1 MQRKAR
7 IIAITGVL
15 AALTCAATMV
25 VRVPSPSGGYMNLG
39 DTLVLLSAWL
49 LGPWYGAAAAGIGS
63 ALADLIGY
71 PLYAPATL
79 LIKGGMPR
87 FFMAGTNI
95 KGGMAIIAGLL
106 LRKGRSRLLPALPAE
121 ALMVAGY
128 WVFDGMLT
136 GSLLGAAAGIP
147 SNLVQA
153 GFGIAAFWLLSTALS
168 RSSAVQKEFPAIQR

>member
-79 LIKGGMPR
+79 LIKGGM
-87 FFMAGTNI
+87 
-95 KGGMAIIAGLL
+95 AIIAGLL

-136 GSLLGAAAGIP
+136 GSLPGAAAGIP

>member
-25 VRVPSPSGGYMNLG
+25 VRIPSPSGGYMNLG

-79 LIKGGMPR
+79 L
-87 FFMAGTNI
+87 I

>member
-7 IIAITGVL
+7 ILAVSGIL

-79 LIKGGMPR
+79 LL
-87 FFMAGTNI
+87 T
-95 KGGMAIIAGLL
+95 GGMAIIAGLL
-106 LRKGRSRLLPALPAE
+106 LRRGKGRLLPTLPAE
-121 ALMVAGY
+121 ALMIVGY

-136 GSLLGAAAGIP
+136 GSLVGAAAGIP

-153 GFGIAAFWLLSTALS
+153 AFGIAAFWLLSAALG
-168 RSSAVQKEFPAIQR
+168 RSSAMQKEFPAIQK

>member
-79 LIKGGMPR
+79 LIKGGM
-87 FFMAGTNI
+87 
-95 KGGMAIIAGLL
+95 AIIAGLL
-106 LRKGRSRLLPALPAE
+106 LRKGKGRLLPTLPAE
-121 ALMVAGY
+121 ALMIVGY

>member
-63 ALADLIGY
+63 ALADLSGY

-79 LIKGGMPR
+79 LIQ
-87 FFMAGTNI
+87 
-95 KGGMAIIAGLL
+95 GGMAIIAGLL

>member
-79 LIKGGMPR
+79 LIKGGM
-87 FFMAGTNI
+87 
-95 KGGMAIIAGLL
+95 AIIAGLL

-121 ALMVAGY
+121 ALMLAGY

>member
-79 LIKGGMPR
+79 LIKGGM
-87 FFMAGTNI
+87 
-95 KGGMAIIAGLL
+95 AIIAGLL

-121 ALMVAGY
+121 ALMVAGS

>member
-79 LIKGGMPR
+79 LIKGGM
-87 FFMAGTNI
+87 
-95 KGGMAIIAGLL
+95 AIIAGLL
-106 LRKGRSRLLPALPAE
+106 RKGKGRLLPTLPAE
-121 ALMVAGY
+121 ALMIVGY

-136 GSLLGAAAGIP
+136 GSLMGAAVGIP
-147 SNLVQA
+147 SNLMQA
-153 GFGIAAFWLLSTALS
+153 AFGIAAFWLLSAALG
-168 RSSAVQKEFPAIQR
+168 RSSAMQKEFPAIQR

>member
-79 LIKGGMPR
+79 LIKGGM
-87 FFMAGTNI
+87 
-95 KGGMAIIAGLL
+95 AIIAGLL

-147 SNLVQA
+147 SNLMQA
-153 GFGIAAFWLLSTALS
+153 AFGIAAFWLLSAALG
-168 RSSAVQKEFPAIQR
+168 RSSAMQKEFPAIQR

>member
-79 LIKGGMPR
+79 LIKGGM
-87 FFMAGTNI
+87 
-95 KGGMAIIAGLL
+95 AIITGLL
-106 LRKGRSRLLPALPAE
+106 LRKGKGFACVTE
-121 ALMVAGY
+121 AFVIASG
-128 WVFDGMLT
+128 
-136 GSLLGAAAGIP
+136 LGR
-147 SNLVQA
+147 NLCVRA
-153 GFGIAAFWLLSTALS
+153 KFGL
-168 RSSAVQKEFPAIQR
+168 

>member
-39 DTLVLLSAWL
+39 
-49 LGPWYGAAAAGIGS
+49 S

-79 LIKGGMPR
+79 LIKGGM
-87 FFMAGTNI
+87 
-95 KGGMAIIAGLL
+95 AIIAGLL
-106 LRKGRSRLLPALPAE
+106 LRKGKGRLLPTLPAE
-121 ALMVAGY
+121 ALMIVGY

-136 GSLLGAAAGIP
+136 GSLMGAAVGIP
-147 SNLVQA
+147 SNLMQA
-153 GFGIAAFWLLSTALS
+153 AFGIAAFWLLSAALG

>member
-79 LIKGGMPR
+79 L
-87 FFMAGTNI
+87 I

>member
-63 ALADLIGY
+63 ALADLIGS

-79 LIKGGMPR
+79 L
-87 FFMAGTNI
+87 I

-106 LRKGRSRLLPALPAE
+106 LRKGSSRLLPTLPAE

>member
-79 LIKGGMPR
+79 LIKGGM
-87 FFMAGTNI
+87 
-95 KGGMAIIAGLL
+95 AIIAGLL
-106 LRKGRSRLLPALPAE
+106 LRRGKGRLLPTLPAE
-121 ALMVAGY
+121 ALMIVGY
-128 WVFDGMLT
+128 WVLDGILT
-136 GSLLGAAAGIP
+136 GSRLGAAGGIP
-147 SNLVQA
+147 SNLMQA
-153 GFGIAAFWLLSTALS
+153 AFGIAAFWLLSAALG
-168 RSSAVQKEFPAIQR
+168 RSSAMQKEFPAIQR

>member
-25 VRVPSPSGGYMNLG
+25 VRVPAPSGGYMNLG

-79 LIKGGMPR
+79 LIKGGM
-87 FFMAGTNI
+87 
-95 KGGMAIIAGLL
+95 AIIAGLL
-106 LRKGRSRLLPALPAE
+106 LRKGKSRLLPTLPAE
-121 ALMVAGY
+121 ALMVVGY
-128 WVFDGMLT
+128 WVFDGILT
-136 GSLLGAAAGIP
+136 GSLPGAAAGIP

>member
-7 IIAITGVL
+7 IIAMTGVL

-79 LIKGGMPR
+79 L
-87 FFMAGTNI
+87 I

>member
-79 LIKGGMPR
+79 LIKGGM
-87 FFMAGTNI
+87 
-95 KGGMAIIAGLL
+95 AIIAGLL
-106 LRKGRSRLLPALPAE
+106 LRRGKGRLLPTLPR
-121 ALMVAGY
+121 
-128 WVFDGMLT
+128 
-136 GSLLGAAAGIP
+136 P
-147 SNLVQA
+147 
-153 GFGIAAFWLLSTALS
+153 
-168 RSSAVQKEFPAIQR
+168 

>member
-7 IIAITGVL
+7 ILAVSGIL

-25 VRVPSPSGGYMNLG
+25 VRVHAPSGGYMNLG

-79 LIKGGMPR
+79 LIKGGM
-87 FFMAGTNI
+87 
-95 KGGMAIIAGLL
+95 AIIAGLL
-106 LRKGRSRLLPALPAE
+106 LRRGKGRLLPTLPAE
-121 ALMVAGY
+121 ALMIVGY

-136 GSLLGAAAGIP
+136 GSLVGAAAGIP

-153 GFGIAAFWLLSTALS
+153 AFGIAAFWLLSAALG
-168 RSSAVQKEFPAIQR
+168 RSSAMQKEFPAIQK

>member
-1 MQRKAR
+1 MHRKAR

-79 LIKGGMPR
+79 L
-87 FFMAGTNI
+87 I

>member
-1 MQRKAR
+1 MMQNKVRA
-7 IIAITGVL
+7 IAVTGIL

-79 LIKGGMPR
+79 V
-87 FFMAGTNI
+87 I

-106 LRKGRSRLLPALPAE
+106 LRRGKGRLLPTLPAE
-121 ALMVAGY
+121 ALMVVGY
-128 WVFDGMLT
+128 WLFDGFLS
-136 GSLLGAAAGIP
+136 GSVLGAAAGIP

-153 GFGIAAFWLLSTALS
+153 VFGIAAFWLLSAALG
-168 RSSAVQKEFPAIQR
+168 RSSAVQKEFPCIQK

>member
-79 LIKGGMPR
+79 LI
-87 FFMAGTNI
+87 
-95 KGGMAIIAGLL
+95 AGLL
-106 LRKGRSRLLPALPAE
+106 LRKGKGRLLPTLPAE
-121 ALMVAGY
+121 ALMIVGY

-136 GSLLGAAAGIP
+136 GSLMGAAVGIP
-147 SNLVQA
+147 SNLMQA
-153 GFGIAAFWLLSTALS
+153 AFGIAAFWLLSAALG
-168 RSSAVQKEFPAIQR
+168 RSSAMQKEFPAIQR

>member
-79 LIKGGMPR
+79 LIKGGM
-87 FFMAGTNI
+87 
-95 KGGMAIIAGLL
+95 AIIAGLL

-136 GSLLGAAAGIP
+136 GSLPGAAAGIP
-147 SNLVQA
+147 SNLMQA
-153 GFGIAAFWLLSTALS
+153 AFGIAAFWLLSAALG
-168 RSSAVQKEFPAIQR
+168 RSSAMQKEFPAIQR

>member
-7 IIAITGVL
+7 IIASTGVL

-79 LIKGGMPR
+79 LIKGGM
-87 FFMAGTNI
+87 
-95 KGGMAIIAGLL
+95 AIIAGLL

-136 GSLLGAAAGIP
+136 GSLPGAAAGIP

>member
-79 LIKGGMPR
+79 L
-87 FFMAGTNI
+87 N

-136 GSLLGAAAGIP
+136 GSLPGAAAGIP

>member
-1 MQRKAR
+1 MQRKVR

-79 LIKGGMPR
+79 LIKGGM
-87 FFMAGTNI
+87 
-95 KGGMAIIAGLL
+95 AIIAGLL
-106 LRKGRSRLLPALPAE
+106 LRRGKGRLLPTLPAE
-121 ALMVAGY
+121 ALMIVGY
-128 WVFDGMLT
+128 WVFDGILT
-136 GSLLGAAAGIP
+136 GSLMGAAVGIP
-147 SNLVQA
+147 SNLMQA
-153 GFGIAAFWLLSTALS
+153 AFGIAAFWLLSAALG
-168 RSSAVQKEFPAIQR
+168 RSSAMQKEFPAIQR